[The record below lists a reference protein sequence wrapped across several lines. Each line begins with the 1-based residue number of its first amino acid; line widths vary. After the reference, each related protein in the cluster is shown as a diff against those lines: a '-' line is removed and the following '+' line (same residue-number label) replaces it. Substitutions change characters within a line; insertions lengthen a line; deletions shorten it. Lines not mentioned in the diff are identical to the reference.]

1 MPLTLYKEMMFSNK
15 ACQVPGICCVV
26 CSWLKG
32 QIEQGREVLEMSGN
46 GTDIFMA
53 YVSTFLP
60 HSAPGVCSELTRD
73 KVLRGCAPWQLRASC
88 LKKVT
93 SGSTV

>member
-15 ACQVPGICCVV
+15 GICCVV

-32 QIEQGREVLEMSGN
+32 QRERGREVLEMPGN
-46 GTDIFMA
+46 CTDIFMA
-53 YVSTFLP
+53 YVSTFLL